1 MIEGIGVDIVSIS
14 RIERVIECWGTRFL
28 RRIFLSNELNYAMAK
43 SRPYA
48 SLAGI
53 FAAKEACAKA
63 LGWGIGSISWQDINV
78 QRDEKGRPFL
88 ILSDSAI
95 KQVKNASN
103 MRWHL
108 SISHD
113 CDKAIAVVVLEA
125 FKEVDCFAFD
135 SQ

>member
-14 RIERVIECWGTRFL
+14 RIERAVASWGERFL
-28 RRIFLSNELNYAMAK
+28 RRIFLQDELDYAMAK

-48 SLAGI
+48 ALAGI

-63 LGWGIGSISWQDINV
+63 LGCGIGPVSWQDMHV

-88 ILSDSAI
+88 TLSEGAMRL
-95 KQVKNASN
+95 VKAPHI
-103 MRWHL
+103 RWHL

-113 CDKAIAVVVLEA
+113 HGMSMAVVILETLG
-125 FKEVDCFAFD
+125 KLP
-135 SQ
+135 